1 MDLDQYKT
9 IWPKSVPV
17 LSPEQQQARERF
29 MLGWHEILPKKYA
42 YVEDFNHSWIS
53 KLPIKRNSKS
63 LEVGAG
69 IGEHFFWEDQNIQ
82 TYYQLDYREEFCK
95 LIRDNT
101 KSNLVFCDDIQSKT
115 QFENSTFDRVLT
127 VHVLE
132 HLPNLPAALLE
143 IIRILKDDGCFDVVI
158 PCEGGLA
165 YSIARKISAQRYFEK
180 TFKMDYLPI
189 VKSEHINTFPEI
201 MAELK
206 KYFKVEQSSF
216 FPLKVPF
223 YPINLCTAMR
233 LTKIKI

>member
-1 MDLDQYKT
+1 MDFEPNKPE
-9 IWPKSVPV
+9 WPKSVPV
-17 LSPEQQQARERF
+17 LTPEQQMAREGF

-42 YVEDFNHSWIS
+42 LVEDFNHSWIS

-69 IGEHFFWEDQNIQ
+69 IGEHFFWENHNIQ
-82 TYYQLDYREEFCK
+82 TYYQLDYREEFCR
-95 LIRDNT
+95 LIRENT
-101 KSNLVFCDDIQSKT
+101 KSDLVFCDDIQNKT
-115 QFENSTFDRVLT
+115 QFEDSSFDRVLS

-132 HLPNLPAALLE
+132 HLPNLPAALME
-143 IIRILKDDGCFDVVI
+143 IKRILKDDGFFDVVI

-201 MAELK
+201 MDELK
-206 KYFKVEQSSF
+206 MYYKVERSSF

-223 YPINLCTAMR
+223 YPVNLCTAMR
-233 LTKIKI
+233 LTKI

>member
-1 MDLDQYKT
+1 MRRTKRSFGRDVHPSL
-9 IWPKSVPV
+9 
-17 LSPEQQQARERF
+17 
-29 MLGWHEILPKKYA
+29 LGA
-42 YVEDFNHSWIS
+42 
-53 KLPIKRNSKS
+53 
-63 LEVGAG
+63 VGAYLPPG
-69 IGEHFFWEDQNIQ
+69 SRRI
-82 TYYQLDYREEFCK
+82 
-95 LIRDNT
+95 
-101 KSNLVFCDDIQSKT
+101 SNYSIQSKT